1 EATYVFLRGLH
12 GGIILGGCR
21 QEHNWD
27 GQVDLDL
34 ASDIIERCCK
44 LAPELGRPE
53 NLKIIHHD
61 VGLRPSRKD
70 GARTEKKGI
79 HKKTVIHNYG
89 VGGFGY

>member
-1 EATYVFLRGLH
+1 MFPRGLH

-34 ASDIIERCCK
+34 AKDIMERCCK

-53 NLKIIHHD
+53 DLKVIHHG
-61 VGLRPSRKD
+61 VGLRRKFLHILSGD
-70 GARTEKKGI
+70 
-79 HKKTVIHNYG
+79 IHNNG
-89 VGGFGY
+89 CQHLERVVLE